1 MTLTHI
7 FLLSFRF
14 VTCYS
19 TCYSMFGSTLFPT
32 LVVPSSRSDFPCI
45 IVYVYSNSIV
55 LFLLYGQQFCIFSRF
70 YFISFLSLFR
80 FSASNIPFFTQQGIE
95 IGIRVR
101 GFILPKYYNLMLVSY
116 IAYWIYRLQICK
128 FFSIYT
134 NWLFVFAWSV
144 LFRC

>member
-1 MTLTHI
+1 MVNNFALS
-7 FLLSFRF
+7 FSLLS
-14 VTCYS
+14 
-19 TCYSMFGSTLFPT
+19 
-32 LVVPSSRSDFPCI
+32 
-45 IVYVYSNSIV
+45 
-55 LFLLYGQQFCIFSRF
+55 IFD
-70 YFISFLSLFR
+70 FR

-116 IAYWIYRLQICK
+116 IAYWIYMLQICK

>member
-1 MTLTHI
+1 MTLTHMEGKSFLAI
-7 FLLSFRF
+7 SCSFDVGSTSIPLRRFLL
-14 VTCYS
+14 
-19 TCYSMFGSTLFPT
+19 
-32 LVVPSSRSDFPCI
+32 VVGLS
-45 IVYVYSNSIV
+45 VSNSMSIITV
-55 LFLLYGQQFCIFSRF
+55 YYYNQQFALLFFTLSIFDF
-70 YFISFLSLFR
+70 FD

-134 NWLFVFAWSV
+134 N
-144 LFRC
+144 

>member
-1 MTLTHI
+1 MTLTHMEGKSFLAI
-7 FLLSFRF
+7 SCSFDVGSTSIPLRRFLL
-14 VTCYS
+14 
-19 TCYSMFGSTLFPT
+19 
-32 LVVPSSRSDFPCI
+32 VVGLS
-45 IVYVYSNSIV
+45 VSNSIYIIITV
-55 LFLLYGQQFCIFSRF
+55 YYYGQQFALSFSL
-70 YFISFLSLFR
+70 LSILDFFD

-134 NWLFVFAWSV
+134 N
-144 LFRC
+144 